1 MSDEYPELRE
11 AVAEAAFAALETA
24 AEAGVW
30 AAIALYP
37 DHPLHVNDMHTPTT
51 PVEAAQRVVALAE
64 ALIDALQRYRALCD
78 EQVDESLPF

>member
-11 AVAEAAFAALETA
+11 AVAEAAFVALEA
-24 AEAGVW
+24 VAEAGVW

-37 DHPLHVNDMHTPTT
+37 DQPLHVDDFHTPTH
-51 PVEAAQRVVALAE
+51 PVEAAQRVVTLAE

-78 EQVDESLPF
+78 EQVDEPLPF

>member
-24 AEAGVW
+24 AEAAVW

-37 DHPLHVNDMHTPTT
+37 DQPLHVHDGHVPAS
-51 PVEAAQRVVALAE
+51 PVEAAQRVVTLAE
-64 ALIDALQRYRALCD
+64 ALIDALQRHRALCD
-78 EQVDESLPF
+78 EQLDEPLPF